1 MKFNSKWTMFFLLFG
16 ILLIVS
22 GCGKKNEA
30 RVLVDEPYSR
40 TEFLMGTVV
49 NVKIYNEGKEAVLDQ
64 AFDRIEELAAKITV
78 NEKGSEIDK
87 VNAQAGNEP
96 VVVSDDVYELLKAAY
111 TYSSESEGSFD
122 MTIGP
127 LTNLWHIGFDDARK
141 PEQAEI
147 DSTLP
152 LIDYQQVEFDDQE
165 HSVYLPKKEMLLDLG
180 AIAKGYITDEV
191 VKVLKANEV
200 DTAIVDL
207 GGNIFVLG
215 HSPRAENA
223 EWNVGVQNPFE
234 TRGEILGSLPVTNQT
249 IVTSGIYERFIEV
262 EGVNY
267 HHLLDPDTGYP
278 FENDLAGISI
288 VTDKSIDGDGLSTVI
303 FSKGLK
309 AGLDFVN
316 QRENV
321 EAIFV
326 TKDRSVYVSDGLKK
340 SFHLN
345 DDDFTLKN

>member
-1 MKFNSKWTMFFLLFG
+1 MFFLLFG
-16 ILLIVS
+16 VLLIVS

-30 RVLVDEPYSR
+30 RILVDEPYSR

-49 NVKIYNEGKEAVLDQ
+49 NVKVYNEGKEAVLDQ

-78 NEKGSEIDK
+78 NEKGSEIDQ

-111 TYSSESEGSFD
+111 TYSRESEGSFD

-141 PEQAEI
+141 PEQSEI

-152 LIDYQQVEFDDQE
+152 LIDYQQVEFDDQK
-165 HSVYLPKKEMLLDLG
+165 HSVYLPKKDMLLDLG

-223 EWNVGVQNPFE
+223 AWNVGVQNPFE

-262 EGVNY
+262 DGVNY
-267 HHLLDPDTGYP
+267 HHLLDPNTGYP
-278 FENDLAGISI
+278 FDNDLAGVSI

-326 TKDRSVYVSDGLKK
+326 TKDRAVYVSDGLKK
-340 SFHLN
+340 SFRLN